1 MRFGSVSGSGT
12 KETEE
17 TPNEAEVVLESVE
30 KRVSHGLVALV
41 IRQFIAYGTLF
52 LGNILLARWVSPD
65 IYGLFAATLA
75 FQSMLVVLAD
85 VGLGPALIQ
94 RDQNPTRDEIAG
106 LFTVQV
112 VLFGFVAGGI
122 WVFAPWI
129 AVVADLELAGELI
142 VRSIAVVFFITAFR
156 SIPAILLERDLRF
169 DAIALVETVSTIIYQ
184 VVLLVLVWRGTGL
197 ISIVWAL
204 AARYTCDM
212 LLIWRLHPW
221 RPRLSW
227 NLRPIISYLS
237 FGLNMQGV
245 RIMVYI
251 KDHLPLLLIVPLL
264 GATSAGHWGWSL
276 TYIGIPVYFNQLI
289 TRIMFPAY
297 SRVQSDRDAVGA
309 LATTAL
315 WLNMSIGLPIIFI
328 LIWFAPHLVPL
339 IYGNVWL
346 AALPIAILLAPNML
360 AGFMTGALFPV
371 LYATNQSRK
380 ALKLFVLWV
389 ILTVSGSLIGVMYG
403 DLQGMALAYSCT
415 TLIISIVLLFSVRP
429 VAAVDLKKALVG
441 PFVSLFGMIF
451 GVAALVSVNTS
462 WVFVLVFVICS
473 YIVTFCVIDYRRIR
487 TLAVAFLA

>member
-1 MRFGSVSGSGT
+1 MVNSISDVKKPEELLNETKIVSG
-12 KETEE
+12 
-17 TPNEAEVVLESVE
+17 SVE
-30 KRVSHGLVALV
+30 KRVSQSLVALV
-41 IRQFIAYGTLF
+41 VRQVIAYGAVF
-52 LGNILLARWVSPD
+52 LGNIFLARWVSPD
-65 IYGLFAATLA
+65 LYGLFAATLA
-75 FQSMLVVLAD
+75 FQTMLIVLGD
-85 VGLGPALIQ
+85 MGLGAALIQ
-94 RDQNPTRDEIAG
+94 RDQNPTQDELASLFTAQILLFSLIAG
-106 LFTVQV
+106 C
-112 VLFGFVAGGI
+112 I
-122 WVFAPWI
+122 WVFAPQI
-129 AVVADLELAGELI
+129 AILINLEIAGTLI
-142 VRSIAVVFFITAFR
+142 VRSVAVVFLITAFR
-156 SIPAILLERDLRF
+156 SMPAMLLERDLHF
-169 DAIALVETVSTIIYQ
+169 NAIALVETVGIVLYQ
-184 VVLLVLVWRGTGL
+184 IVLLTLVWWDVGL
-197 ISIVWAL
+197 TSIVWAL
-204 AARYTCDM
+204 AARYSCDV
-212 LLIWRLHPW
+212 LLIWCLHPW
-221 RPRLSW
+221 RPRFSG
-227 NLRPIISYLS
+227 NLRPIMSYLS

-245 RIMVYI
+245 RVMAYA
-251 KDHLPLLLIVPLL
+251 KDYLPLLLIVPFL

-289 TRIMFPAY
+289 ARIMFPAY
-297 SRVQSDRDAVGA
+297 SRVQSDKSAIGS
-309 LATTAL
+309 LATMAL